1 MNCPKCNFQNKE
13 NSKFC
18 EQCGYPLPTQNPIPP
33 VPPVPPEPKRKKPW
47 YTRWWIWVLMG
58 IGTIFLLFCSTCTCA
73 MFMPESLKSTPD
85 SVAKQAES
93 QSVKPTEKPTEKEKP
108 AEKEKPTEKPTEK
121 EMTSEEIINQIV
133 NSGFEEVSASVLY
146 NHYEDYKDK
155 KVVTAILVTDTAY
168 KTLYSDIDNDGSS
181 SELYFSFDKSSD
193 MNEAKEGSYA
203 IVFGVGD
210 EISTF
215 GSHKKFKNCYVAA
228 TGEQAKIEYDKLAR
242 EALNAEKKKQAEA
255 EEKVKKEKEDYIK
268 SCKTIDYKTLSR
280 NPDKYKGEHF
290 KLTGQV
296 IQVLDSDSWFSDA
309 TTLRINITKH
319 DNEYVDDWWE
329 DTIVATVV
337 IPKGADRILEND
349 IITFYGDCDGL
360 YTYTSVLKQK
370 ISLPKIDIKYFEVN

>member
-18 EQCGYPLPTQNPIPP
+18 EQCGCPLPTQNPIPP

-73 MFMPESLKSTPD
+73 MFMPENLKSTPD

-93 QSVKPTEKPTEKEKP
+93 QSVKPTEKPTEKEMT
-108 AEKEKPTEKPTEK
+108 AED
-121 EMTSEEIINQIV
+121 IINQIV

-155 KVVTAILVTDTAY
+155 KVVTAILVTDTEY
-168 KTLYSDIDNDGSS
+168 KALYSDIYNDGSS

-193 MNEAKEGSYA
+193 TNEAKEGSYA

-210 EISTF
+210 DISTF
-215 GSHKKFKNCYVAA
+215 GSHRKFKNCYVAA
-228 TGEQAKIEYDKLAR
+228 VGEQAKIEYDKLAR
-242 EALNAEKKKQAEA
+242 EAINAEKKKQAET
-255 EEKVKKEKEDYIK
+255 EQKVKKEKDDYIK
-268 SCKTIDYKTLSR
+268 SCKTIDYMTLSR

-296 IQVLDSDSWFSDA
+296 IQVLDSDSWFNDA

-329 DTIVATVV
+329 DTIIATVV

>member
-18 EQCGYPLPTQNPIPP
+18 EQCGCPLPTQNPIPP
-33 VPPVPPEPKRKKPW
+33 VPPVPHEPKRKKPW

-93 QSVKPTEKPTEKEKP
+93 QSVKPTEKPTEKEMT
-108 AEKEKPTEKPTEK
+108 AED
-121 EMTSEEIINQIV
+121 IINQIV
-133 NSGFEEVSASVLY
+133 NSGYEEVSASVLY

-155 KVVTAILVTDTAY
+155 KVVTAILVTSTAY
-168 KTLYSDIDNDGSS
+168 NTLYSDIEKDKPLSK
-181 SELYFSFDKSSD
+181 LYFNFDKSSD
-193 MNEAKEGSYA
+193 TQGAEEGDYV
-203 IVFGVGD
+203 IVFGVGAGKGLLGD
-210 EISTF
+210 YREY
-215 GSHKKFKNCYVAA
+215 KNCYVAA
-228 TGEQAKIEYDKLAR
+228 VGEQAKIEYDKLTRDAI
-242 EALNAEKKKQAEA
+242 NAEKKKQAEA
-255 EEKVKKEKEDYIK
+255 EEKVKKEKEDYIR

-296 IQVLDSDSWFSDA
+296 IQVLDSDSWFNDA

-319 DNEYVDDWWE
+319 ENEYVDDWWE
-329 DTIVATVV
+329 DTIVASVV

-360 YTYTSVLKQK
+360 YTYTSILNQK